1 MDSGHGRGSRAG
13 GPRETTIGQEIH
25 ALAARLFPICRS
37 LTGKGVRQTLAI
49 IRERLPLDLHRIRSG
64 DQIFDWQ
71 VPREWLIRDAY
82 IEDDAGRRIVDF
94 NHSNLHVVNFSVP
107 VRARMRLAALRAHIH
122 TLPDQPDCIPYR
134 TCYHTADWGFCMAH
148 NAFLKMQDDH
158 YQVVIDAEHRE
169 GWLDYGE
176 FIHKGSSE
184 DVFLIS
190 THLCHPSLAN
200 DNCSGIAL
208 LSFLGAA
215 LRSRQTRF
223 TYRLLFGP
231 ATFGALAWLR
241 QNEAQLTRVK
251 HGLVLS
257 CVGDGGGPNYKRS
270 RRGNAEIDQIMAY
283 LLPRADLPDA
293 KLHDFWPYGYD
304 ERQFCSP
311 GFNLPV
317 GSFQRSLYGSFP
329 EYHTSKDNLD
339 FIKADN
345 LEQSYHLV
353 MQAIDLAERNWTPVN
368 MAPKGEPQLGRRGL
382 YDHEDG
388 KQAQADY
395 AMALLWVLNLS
406 DGTQTLLDMAARSQ
420 IDFETLD
427 YAAQRLR
434 AVGLLDT
441 ASIRDA
447 ASSCLS
453 LT

>member
-1 MDSGHGRGSRAG
+1 MDSGCDRAVGRNGAKDMA
-13 GPRETTIGQEIH
+13 IGHDIH

-37 LTGKGVRQTLAI
+37 LTGEGVRQTLAI
-49 IRERLPLDLHRIRSG
+49 IGEQLPLDVHRIPSG
-64 DQIFDWQ
+64 DQLFDWQ
-71 VPREWLIRDAY
+71 VPKEWLIRDAF
-82 IEDDAGRRIVDF
+82 IADDAGRRIVDF

-107 VRARMRLAALRAHIH
+107 VRSRMSLTELRAHIH

-134 TCYHTADWGFCMAH
+134 TCYHNADWGFCMTH
-148 NAFLKMQDDH
+148 NTLLEMQDDH
-158 YQVVIDAEHRE
+158 YQVVIDAEHRG

-208 LSFLGAA
+208 LSILGAA
-215 LRSRQTRF
+215 LKRRQTRF

-241 QNEAQLTRVK
+241 QNETQLTRIK

-283 LLPRADLPDA
+283 LLERAQLPDA
-293 KLHDFWPYGYD
+293 RLHNFWPYGYD

-317 GSFQRSLYGSFP
+317 GSFQRSLYGRFP
-329 EYHTSKDNLD
+329 EYHTSNDNLD
-339 FIKADN
+339 FIKADY
-345 LEQSYHLV
+345 LQQSYHLV

-368 MAPKGEPQLGRRGL
+368 TAPKGEPQLGRRGL
-382 YDHEDG
+382 YDHQHG
-388 KQAQADY
+388 QQAPADY
-395 AMALLWVLNLS
+395 AMALLWVLNLA
-406 DGTQTLLDMAARSQ
+406 DGTHTILDIATRSE
-420 IDFETLD
+420 IDFD
-427 YAAQRLR
+427 VVHYAAQRLR
-434 AVGLLDT
+434 AVGLLDP
-441 ASIRDA
+441 A
-447 ASSCLS
+447 
-453 LT
+453 

>member
-1 MDSGHGRGSRAG
+1 MDSGYDRGVGSNRPQDSA
-13 GPRETTIGQEIH
+13 IGHEIH
-25 ALAARLFPICRS
+25 ALATRLFPICRS
-37 LTGKGVRQTLAI
+37 LTGEGVRQTLAI
-49 IRERLPLDLHRIRSG
+49 IGEQLPLDMHRMKSG
-64 DQIFDWQ
+64 GQVFDWQ
-71 VPREWLIRDAY
+71 VPSEWLIRDAF
-82 IEDDAGRRIVDF
+82 IADDAGRRIVDF
-94 NHSNLHVVNFSVP
+94 NHNNLHVVNFSVP
-107 VRARMRLAALRAHIH
+107 VRSRMRLTELRGHIH
-122 TLPDQPDCIPYR
+122 TLPEQPDCIPYR
-134 TCYHTADWGFCMAH
+134 TCYHNADWGFCMAH
-148 NAFLKMQDDH
+148 NALLEMQDDH

-176 FIHKGSSE
+176 FIHKGSSK

-200 DNCSGIAL
+200 DNCSGLAL

-215 LRSRQTRF
+215 LKRRQTRL

-241 QNEAQLTRVK
+241 QNEAQLPLVK

-283 LLPRADLPDA
+283 LLPRAGLPDA
-293 KLHDFWPYGYD
+293 RLHDFWPYGYD

-329 EYHTSKDNLD
+329 EYHTSSDNLD
-339 FIKADN
+339 FIKADY
-345 LEQSYHLV
+345 LQQSYHLV

-368 MAPKGEPQLGRRGL
+368 TAPKGEPQLGRRGL
-382 YDHEDG
+382 FDHRDDM
-388 KQAQADY
+388 QAPVNY

-406 DGTQTLLDMAARSQ
+406 DGTQTVLDMAARSQ
-420 IDFETLD
+420 IDFDTLH
-427 YAAQRLR
+427 YAAQRLC
-434 AVGLLDT
+434 AVGLLDP
-441 ASIRDA
+441 A
-447 ASSCLS
+447 
-453 LT
+453 